1 MDTRPVLRTVGIFRD
16 IEDTL
21 SEVGKGEGAADQ
33 GKRCGEATDL
43 DEFFGSIFHKI
54 IIPFLFLFFFLFL
67 KP

>member
-1 MDTRPVLRTVGIFRD
+1 MDTCPVLRTVGIFRD
-16 IEDTL
+16 IEDAL
-21 SEVGKGEGAADQ
+21 GEGAADQ
-33 GKRCGEATDL
+33 GKRCGEAPDL